1 MAYLYQSAL
10 VGIVPTNNLKKT
22 VLRDVFDLMPTRVHT
37 FYDVVGSEGIA
48 SINALRFSQNVVYNA
63 PNGDVFNYINDITH
77 EKITAVEGVGK
88 KIFDVTKRS
97 FKRIQTCNVS
107 PFDKSLY
114 DNLRSDDFVF
124 CYSVGNGDSFN
135 KAALGTMG
143 KVASKCAFGVVVSA
157 GRDGVQKN
165 FVLDWCSSHECK
177 LVRVGFISV
186 FSRGKNIDD
195 IVYITNVK

>member
-10 VGIVPTNNLKKT
+10 VGVVPIDNLKKT

-37 FYDVVGSEGIA
+37 FYDVVGAEGTA

-63 PNGDVFNYINDITH
+63 PNGDVLNYINDITH
-77 EKITAVEGVGK
+77 GKITAVEGVDK
-88 KIFDVTKRS
+88 KTFDVTKRA
-97 FKRIQTCNVS
+97 FGRIRACNVS
-107 PFDKSLY
+107 LFDKSLY
-114 DNLRSDDFVF
+114 NDLRSDDFVF
-124 CYSVGNGDSFN
+124 CYSVGNGDSFD

-157 GRDGVQKN
+157 GCNGTQRN
-165 FVLDWCSSHECK
+165 FVLDWCSSRECK
-177 LVRVGFISV
+177 LARVGFISV